1 MGFLLLLAA
10 VIVLIA
16 AFSIVSYTTGNHLL
30 QLDIPQVDLLS
41 ILCRLGIQRKFP
53 VSDTARWGRFIEAD
67 GEQIS
72 EPLALFSVFRGIS
85 LRANPK
91 PITRSVPQCWVG
103 LS

>member
-30 QLDIPQVDLLS
+30 QLDIPQIDLLS
-41 ILCRLGIQRKFP
+41 ILCRVGIQQKFP
-53 VSDTARWGRFIEAD
+53 VSDTARWGRFIEVD

-72 EPLALFSVFRGIS
+72 EPLAPFSVFAVYHFAQIP
-85 LRANPK
+85 NP
-91 PITRSVPQCWVG
+91 
-103 LS
+103 